1 MERLVLRGECQS
13 LEMADS
19 FFCWRKNNP
28 SAVLGRFDHASSIL
42 GRTKGSLVA
51 VHELSMLPELRSEV
65 VIVKKVEGAK
75 DKVRGLDTNQLKCTY
90 IPPAHETIF
99 TTTTKTR
106 GHIVPAVR
114 FCF

>member
-1 MERLVLRGECQS
+1 MPVVRDGRF
-13 LEMADS
+13 

-28 SAVLGRFDHASSIL
+28 SAVLGRFDHALSIL
-42 GRTKGSLVA
+42 SLAKESLVA
-51 VHELSMLPELRSEV
+51 VHELSMLQELRSEV

-90 IPPAHETIF
+90 IPPVHETIF
-99 TTTTKTR
+99 TTTTKTH
-106 GHIVPAVR
+106 GHTVPAVR